1 MLASGSTST
10 EHIRQEHARNVL
22 LLSWEYPPRII
33 GGISTHVYHLSRSL
47 ASQGV
52 SVHVVTCSFPG
63 APSEETVDGVRV
75 TRVENSRL
83 LQANFLLW
91 IYHLNSQMI
100 SKTTELL
107 ETEKFD
113 LIHAHDWVVGRAA
126 VELKN
131 RLGLPLIS
139 TIHATEI
146 GRGGRLDGEY
156 RRKVREIERLLV
168 EQSDG
173 IICCSNYMLDHIQH
187 ELSAAN
193 AKIHV
198 IPNGVEVDRFK
209 NNGGP
214 QLFSAE
220 VSEDRKIILYVGRIV
235 REKGIFTLLEALD
248 ELRTR
253 GKDVSLVF
261 VGEGPLKEDLA
272 KEVLRRRL
280 SDRVKI
286 TGFVDQEKLVS
297 LYNSCDAFV
306 LPSHYEPF
314 GMVALEAMASRV
326 PVVVS
331 DVGGLSEIVEDGVT
345 GVKVPSSDPHAL
357 AEGILRVL
365 DNQELSQRLKE
376 NAYRAVQERYR
387 WDLIAEKTLEAYRTS
402 SPRPQSSK
410 AVEDAEF
417 LSDPALLQFL
427 LTMGATD
434 GEGAV
439 SAGDM
444 ASLIKSPETPVK
456 LILGRQA
463 SLGYVSTKL
472 GPDSSRVRYHLSP
485 VGIIKACSDMS

>member
-1 MLASGSTST
+1 MLT
-10 EHIRQEHARNVL
+10 
-22 LLSWEYPPRII
+22 WEFPPRII
-33 GGISTHVYHLSRSL
+33 GGISTHVYHLSRAL
-47 ASQGV
+47 VEKGT
-52 SVHVVTCSFPG
+52 SVRVITCDFPN
-63 APSEETVDGVRV
+63 APAEEIIDGVPVSRV
-75 TRVENSRL
+75 DSGRVPES
-83 LQANFLLW
+83 NFLLW

-100 SKTTELL
+100 SKTTELF
-107 ETEKFD
+107 ETERFD

-146 GRGGRLDGEY
+146 GRGGSLDGEY
-156 RRKVREIERLLV
+156 RRRVRDIERLLV

-187 ELSAAN
+187 VLGAVKT
-193 AKIHV
+193 KIRV
-198 IPNGVEVDRFK
+198 IANGVESSRF
-209 NNGGP
+209 NDGRQP
-214 QLFSAE
+214 QLILTGI
-220 VSEDRKIILYVGRIV
+220 SEDRKTILCVGRIV
-235 REKGIFTLLEALD
+235 REKGIFTLLDALE
-248 ELRTR
+248 ELRKQ

-261 VGEGPLKEDLA
+261 VGEGPLKEDLV
-272 KEVLRRRL
+272 KEVLRRKL

-365 DNQELSQRLKE
+365 DNRELSERLKE

-410 AVEDAEF
+410 VVEDAEF

>member
-1 MLASGSTST
+1 MLT
-10 EHIRQEHARNVL
+10 
-22 LLSWEYPPRII
+22 WEFPPRII
-33 GGISTHVYHLSRSL
+33 GGISTHVYHLSRAL
-47 ASQGV
+47 VEKGTPVRVITCDFPKTPAEEIIDGV
-52 SVHVVTCSFPG
+52 SVS
-63 APSEETVDGVRV
+63 RV
-75 TRVENSRL
+75 ISGRVPES
-83 LQANFLLW
+83 NFLLW

-113 LIHAHDWVVGRAA
+113 FIHAHDWVVGRAA

-220 VSEDRKIILYVGRIV
+220 VSEDRKIILYVGGIV

-248 ELRTR
+248 ELRNR
-253 GKDVSLVF
+253 GKDVSLVI

-272 KEVLRRRL
+272 KEILWRRL
-280 SDRVKI
+280 SDRVKLV
-286 TGFVDQEKLVS
+286 GFVDEQRLVS

-314 GMVALEAMASRV
+314 GMVALEAKASRV

-365 DNQELSQRLKE
+365 DNRELSERLKE

-402 SPRPQSSK
+402 SPRPQ
-410 AVEDAEF
+410 
-417 LSDPALLQFL
+417 
-427 LTMGATD
+427 
-434 GEGAV
+434 
-439 SAGDM
+439 
-444 ASLIKSPETPVK
+444 
-456 LILGRQA
+456 
-463 SLGYVSTKL
+463 
-472 GPDSSRVRYHLSP
+472 
-485 VGIIKACSDMS
+485 

>member
-1 MLASGSTST
+1 MLT
-10 EHIRQEHARNVL
+10 
-22 LLSWEYPPRII
+22 WEFPPRII
-33 GGISTHVYHLSRSL
+33 GGISTHVYHLSRAL
-47 ASQGV
+47 VEKGT
-52 SVHVVTCSFPG
+52 SVRVITCDFPN
-63 APSEETVDGVRV
+63 APAEEIIDGVPVSRV
-75 TRVENSRL
+75 DSGRVPES
-83 LQANFLLW
+83 NFLLW

-100 SKTTELL
+100 SKTTELF
-107 ETEKFD
+107 ETERFD

-146 GRGGRLDGEY
+146 GRGGSLDGEY
-156 RRKVREIERLLV
+156 RGKVRDIERLLV

-187 ELSAAN
+187 VLGAV
-193 AKIHV
+193 KTKVRV
-198 IPNGVEVDRFK
+198 IPNGVESSRF
-209 NNGGP
+209 NGGRQP
-214 QLFSAE
+214 QLILAGIP
-220 VSEDRKIILYVGRIV
+220 EDRKIILYVGRIV
-235 REKGIFTLLEALD
+235 REKGIFTLLDAL
-248 ELRTR
+248 EKLRKQ

-272 KEVLRRRL
+272 KEVLRRKL
-280 SDRVKI
+280 NDRV
-286 TGFVDQEKLVS
+286 TLAGFVDEKKLVS
-297 LYNSCDAFV
+297 LYNSSDVFV

-314 GMVALEAMASRV
+314 GMVVLEAMASRI

-345 GVKVPSSDPHAL
+345 GVKVPAYNPSAL

-365 DNQELSQRLKE
+365 EDRELSEQLKE

-387 WDLIAEKTLEAYRTS
+387 WDMIAEKTIEAYRTRPAEPSPS
-402 SPRPQSSK
+402 SR
-410 AVEDAEF
+410 AVDVEF
-417 LSDPALLQFL
+417 LTDPALVQFL
-427 LTMGATD
+427 LTIGATD
-434 GEGAV
+434 GDGAV
-439 SAGDM
+439 SAGEI

-456 LILGRQA
+456 LSLGRQA

-472 GPDSSRVRYHLSP
+472 APDSARVRYHLSP

>member
-1 MLASGSTST
+1 MLT
-10 EHIRQEHARNVL
+10 
-22 LLSWEYPPRII
+22 WEFPPRLI
-33 GGISTHVYHLSRSL
+33 GGISTHVYHLSRAL
-47 ASQGV
+47 VEKGTPVRVITCDFPNAPAEEIIDGV
-52 SVHVVTCSFPG
+52 SVSR
-63 APSEETVDGVRV
+63 VDSGRV
-75 TRVENSRL
+75 PES
-83 LQANFLLW
+83 NFLLW

-100 SKTTELL
+100 SKTTELF
-107 ETEKFD
+107 ETERFD

-131 RLGLPLIS
+131 RLSLPLIS

-146 GRGGRLDGEY
+146 GRGGSLDGEY
-156 RRKVREIERLLV
+156 RRKVRDIERLLV

-187 ELSAAN
+187 QLGAVN
-193 AKIHV
+193 AKIRV
-198 IPNGVEVDRFK
+198 IPNGVESSRFNGDRQPHLIPT
-209 NNGGP
+209 G
-214 QLFSAE
+214 
-220 VSEDRKIILYVGRIV
+220 VSENRKVILYVGRIV

-248 ELRTR
+248 ELRNR
-253 GKDVSLVF
+253 GKDVSLVI

-365 DNQELSQRLKE
+365 DNRELSERLKE
-376 NAYRAVQERYR
+376 NAYQAVQERYR
-387 WDLIAEKTLEAYRTS
+387 WDLIAEKTLEAYRTR

-410 AVEDAEF
+410 VVEDAEF

-444 ASLIKSPETPVK
+444 SSLIKSPETPVK

-463 SLGYVSTKL
+463 
-472 GPDSSRVRYHLSP
+472 
-485 VGIIKACSDMS
+485 

>member
-1 MLASGSTST
+1 MLT
-10 EHIRQEHARNVL
+10 
-22 LLSWEYPPRII
+22 WEFPPRII
-33 GGISTHVYHLSRSL
+33 GGISTHVYHLSRAL
-47 ASQGV
+47 VERGT
-52 SVHVVTCSFPG
+52 SVRVITCDFPN
-63 APSEETVDGVRV
+63 APSEEIIDGVSVSRV
-75 TRVENSRL
+75 DSGRVPES
-83 LQANFLLW
+83 NFLLW

-100 SKTTELL
+100 SKTTELF
-107 ETEKFD
+107 ETERFD

-146 GRGGRLDGEY
+146 GRGGSLDGEY
-156 RRKVREIERLLV
+156 RRKVRDIERLLV

-187 ELSAAN
+187 VLGAV
-193 AKIHV
+193 KTKVRV
-198 IPNGVEVDRFK
+198 IPNGVESSRF
-209 NNGGP
+209 NGGRQP
-214 QLFSAE
+214 QLILAGI
-220 VSEDRKIILYVGRIV
+220 SEDRKIILYVGRIV
-235 REKGIFTLLEALD
+235 REKGIFTLLDAL
-248 ELRTR
+248 EKLRKQ
-253 GKDVSLVF
+253 GKDVSLVY
-261 VGEGPLKEDLA
+261 VGEGPLQEDLA
-272 KEVLRRRL
+272 KEVLRRKL
-280 SDRVKI
+280 SDRV
-286 TGFVDQEKLVS
+286 TLAGFVDEKKLVS
-297 LYNSCDAFV
+297 LYNSSDVFV
-306 LPSHYEPF
+306 LASHYEPF
-314 GMVALEAMASRV
+314 GMVVLEAMASRI

-331 DVGGLSEIVEDGVT
+331 DVGGLSEIVEDGIT
-345 GVKVPSSDPHAL
+345 GVKVLASDPRAL

-365 DNQELSQRLKE
+365 NNPELSERLKE
-376 NAYRAVQERYR
+376 NAYRAVQERYK

-410 AVEDAEF
+410 VVEDAEF

-472 GPDSSRVRYHLSP
+472 GPDSSRDS
-485 VGIIKACSDMS
+485 

>member
-1 MLASGSTST
+1 MLT
-10 EHIRQEHARNVL
+10 
-22 LLSWEYPPRII
+22 WEFPPRII
-33 GGISTHVYHLSRSL
+33 GGISTHVYHFSRSL
-47 ASQGV
+47 VEKGTPVRVITCDFPKTPAEEIIDGV
-52 SVHVVTCSFPG
+52 SVSRVISGHVPES
-63 APSEETVDGVRV
+63 
-75 TRVENSRL
+75 
-83 LQANFLLW
+83 NFLLW

-100 SKTTELL
+100 SKATELF
-107 ETEKFD
+107 ETERFD
-113 LIHAHDWVVGRAA
+113 LVHAHDWVVGRAA

-131 RLGLPLIS
+131 QLGLPLIS

-146 GRGGRLDGEY
+146 GRGGSLDGEY
-156 RRKVREIERLLV
+156 RRKVRDIERLLV
-168 EQSDG
+168 DQSDG

-187 ELSAAN
+187 VLGAVKT
-193 AKIHV
+193 KIRV
-198 IPNGVEVDRFK
+198 IPNGVESSRF
-209 NNGGP
+209 NNGRQP
-214 QLFSAE
+214 QPIPTG
-220 VSEDRKIILYVGRIV
+220 VSEDRKTILYIGRIV
-235 REKGIFTLLEALD
+235 REKGIFTLLDAFEK
-248 ELRTR
+248 LRKR
-253 GKDVSLVF
+253 GKDVSLVL

-272 KEVLRRRL
+272 KEVLRRKL
-280 SDRVKI
+280 NDRVKLA
-286 TGFVDQEKLVS
+286 GFVDEKKLVS
-297 LYNSCDAFV
+297 LYNSSDAFV
-306 LPSHYEPF
+306 LPSHFEPF
-314 GMVALEAMASRV
+314 GMVALEAMASRL

-365 DNQELSQRLKE
+365 DNRELSERLKE

-444 ASLIKSPETPVK
+444 ASLIKSPEIPVK

>member
-1 MLASGSTST
+1 MLT
-10 EHIRQEHARNVL
+10 
-22 LLSWEYPPRII
+22 WEFPPRII
-33 GGISTHVYHLSRSL
+33 GGISTHVYHLSRAL
-47 ASQGV
+47 VEKGTPVRVITCDFPKTPAEEIIDGV
-52 SVHVVTCSFPG
+52 SVS
-63 APSEETVDGVRV
+63 RV
-75 TRVENSRL
+75 ISGRVPES
-83 LQANFLLW
+83 NFLLW

-100 SKTTELL
+100 SKATELF
-107 ETEKFD
+107 ETERFD
-113 LIHAHDWVVGRAA
+113 LIHAHDWVVGRAG

-131 RLGLPLIS
+131 QLGLPLIS

-146 GRGGRLDGEY
+146 GRGGSLDGEY
-156 RRKVREIERLLV
+156 RRKVRDIERLLV
-168 EQSDG
+168 DQSDG

-187 ELSAAN
+187 QLGAVN
-193 AKIHV
+193 AKIRV
-198 IPNGVEVDRFK
+198 IPNGVEVSRFK
-209 NNGGP
+209 RDSQPRLIPTG
-214 QLFSAE
+214 
-220 VSEDRKIILYVGRIV
+220 VSENRKVILYVGRIV
-235 REKGIFTLLEALD
+235 REKGIFTLIEAFD
-248 ELRTR
+248 ELRNR

-261 VGEGPLKEDLA
+261 VGEGPMKEDLA
-272 KEVLRRRL
+272 KEILWRRL
-280 SDRVKI
+280 SDRVRLA
-286 TGFVDQEKLVS
+286 GFVDERRLVS
-297 LYNSCDAFV
+297 LYNSSDAFV

-357 AEGILRVL
+357 AEGILRVI
-365 DNQELSQRLKE
+365 DNRELSERLKE

>member
-1 MLASGSTST
+1 MLT
-10 EHIRQEHARNVL
+10 
-22 LLSWEYPPRII
+22 WEFPPRII
-33 GGISTHVYHLSRSL
+33 GGISTHVYHLSRAL
-47 ASQGV
+47 VERGT
-52 SVHVVTCSFPG
+52 SVRVITCDFPN
-63 APSEETVDGVRV
+63 APSEEIIDGVSVSRV
-75 TRVENSRL
+75 DSGRVPES
-83 LQANFLLW
+83 NFLLW

-100 SKTTELL
+100 SKTIELF
-107 ETEKFD
+107 ETERFD

-146 GRGGRLDGEY
+146 GRGGSLDGEY

-314 GMVALEAMASRV
+314 GMVVLEAMASRV

-345 GVKVPSSDPHAL
+345 GVKVPASDSRAL

-365 DNQELSQRLKE
+365 EGRELSAQLKE
-376 NAYRAVQERYR
+376 NAYRMVQERYR
-387 WDLIAEKTLEAYRTS
+387 WDIIAEKTIGAYRTS
-402 SPRPQSSK
+402 CAKQSLSSR
-410 AVEDAEF
+410 AVEDAE
-417 LSDPALLQFL
+417 
-427 LTMGATD
+427 
-434 GEGAV
+434 
-439 SAGDM
+439 
-444 ASLIKSPETPVK
+444 
-456 LILGRQA
+456 
-463 SLGYVSTKL
+463 
-472 GPDSSRVRYHLSP
+472 
-485 VGIIKACSDMS
+485 

>member
-1 MLASGSTST
+1 MLT
-10 EHIRQEHARNVL
+10 
-22 LLSWEYPPRII
+22 WEFPPRII
-33 GGISTHVYHLSRSL
+33 GGISTHVYHLSRAL
-47 ASQGV
+47 VEKGTLV
-52 SVHVVTCSFPG
+52 RVITCDFPKTP
-63 APSEETVDGVRV
+63 AEEIVDGVLVSRV
-75 TRVENSRL
+75 DSGRVPES
-83 LQANFLLW
+83 NFLLW

-100 SKTTELL
+100 SKTTELF
-107 ETEKFD
+107 ETERFD
-113 LIHAHDWVVGRAA
+113 LIHAHDWVVGRAG

-131 RLGLPLIS
+131 QLGLPLIS

-146 GRGGRLDGEY
+146 GRGGSLDGEY
-156 RRKVREIERLLV
+156 RRKVRDIERLLV
-168 EQSDG
+168 DQSDG

-187 ELSAAN
+187 QLGAVN
-193 AKIHV
+193 AKIRV
-198 IPNGVEVDRFK
+198 IPNGVEVSRFK
-209 NNGGP
+209 RDSQPRLIPTG
-214 QLFSAE
+214 
-220 VSEDRKIILYVGRIV
+220 VSENRKVILYVGRIV
-235 REKGIFTLLEALD
+235 REKGIFTLIEAFD
-248 ELRTR
+248 ELRNR

-261 VGEGPLKEDLA
+261 VGEGPMKEDLA
-272 KEVLRRRL
+272 KEILWRRL
-280 SDRVKI
+280 SDRVRLA
-286 TGFVDQEKLVS
+286 GFVDERRLVS
-297 LYNSCDAFV
+297 LYNSSDAFV

-357 AEGILRVL
+357 AEGILRVI
-365 DNQELSQRLKE
+365 DNRELSERLKE

-444 ASLIKSPETPVK
+444 ASRIKSPETPVK

>member
-1 MLASGSTST
+1 MMLT
-10 EHIRQEHARNVL
+10 
-22 LLSWEYPPRII
+22 WEFPPRII
-33 GGISTHVYHLSRSL
+33 GGISTHVYHLSRAL
-47 ASQGV
+47 VEKGT
-52 SVHVVTCSFPG
+52 SVRVITCDFPN
-63 APSEETVDGVRV
+63 APAEEIIDGVPVSRV
-75 TRVENSRL
+75 DSGRVPES
-83 LQANFLLW
+83 NFLLW

-100 SKTTELL
+100 SKTTELF
-107 ETEKFD
+107 ETERFD

-146 GRGGRLDGEY
+146 GRGGSLDGEY
-156 RRKVREIERLLV
+156 RGKVRDIERLLV

-187 ELSAAN
+187 VLGAV
-193 AKIHV
+193 KTKVRV
-198 IPNGVEVDRFK
+198 IPNGVESSRF
-209 NNGGP
+209 NGGRQP
-214 QLFSAE
+214 QLILAGIP
-220 VSEDRKIILYVGRIV
+220 EDRKIILYVGRIV
-235 REKGIFTLLEALD
+235 REKGIFTLLDAL
-248 ELRTR
+248 EKLRKQ

-272 KEVLRRRL
+272 KEVLRRKL
-280 SDRVKI
+280 NDRV
-286 TGFVDQEKLVS
+286 TLAGFVDEKKLVS
-297 LYNSCDAFV
+297 LYNSSDVFV

-314 GMVALEAMASRV
+314 GMVVLEAMASRI

-345 GVKVPSSDPHAL
+345 GVKVPAYNPSAL

-365 DNQELSQRLKE
+365 EDRELSEQLKE

-387 WDLIAEKTLEAYRTS
+387 WDMIAEKTIEAYRTRPAEPSPS
-402 SPRPQSSK
+402 SR
-410 AVEDAEF
+410 AVDVEF
-417 LSDPALLQFL
+417 LTDPALVQFL
-427 LTMGATD
+427 LTIGATD
-434 GEGAV
+434 GDGAV
-439 SAGDM
+439 SAGEI

-456 LILGRQA
+456 LSLGRQA

-472 GPDSSRVRYHLSP
+472 APDSARVRYHLSP

>member
-1 MLASGSTST
+1 MLT
-10 EHIRQEHARNVL
+10 
-22 LLSWEYPPRII
+22 WEFPPRII
-33 GGISTHVYHLSRSL
+33 GGISTHVYHLSRAL
-47 ASQGV
+47 VEKGTPVRVITCDFPNAPAEEIIDGV
-52 SVHVVTCSFPG
+52 SVSR
-63 APSEETVDGVRV
+63 VDSGRV
-75 TRVENSRL
+75 PES
-83 LQANFLLW
+83 NFLLW

-100 SKTTELL
+100 SKTTELF
-107 ETEKFD
+107 ETERFD

-146 GRGGRLDGEY
+146 GRGGSLDGEY
-156 RRKVREIERLLV
+156 RRKVRDMERLLV
-168 EQSDG
+168 DQSDG

-193 AKIHV
+193 AKIRV
-198 IPNGVEVDRFK
+198 IANGVESSRF
-209 NNGGP
+209 NGGRQP
-214 QLFSAE
+214 QLILTGI
-220 VSEDRKIILYVGRIV
+220 SEDRKIILCVGRIV

-248 ELRTR
+248 KLRTR

-286 TGFVDQEKLVS
+286 TGFVDQETLVS
-297 LYNSCDAFV
+297 LYNSCDASV

-365 DNQELSQRLKE
+365 DNRELSERLKE
-376 NAYRAVQERYR
+376 NA
-387 WDLIAEKTLEAYRTS
+387 
-402 SPRPQSSK
+402 
-410 AVEDAEF
+410 
-417 LSDPALLQFL
+417 
-427 LTMGATD
+427 
-434 GEGAV
+434 
-439 SAGDM
+439 
-444 ASLIKSPETPVK
+444 
-456 LILGRQA
+456 
-463 SLGYVSTKL
+463 
-472 GPDSSRVRYHLSP
+472 
-485 VGIIKACSDMS
+485 